1 MYYIIYYISYI
12 IYHISYII
20 YYILYIMYYV
30 LCIMYYILY
39 IIYYILYII
48 YLREILGITTTYIHR
63 ANTNEEVFR
72 RANLHIAANHH
83 GTKIKPI

>member
-1 MYYIIYYISYI
+1 MLYIIYD
-12 IYHISYII
+12 
-20 YYILYIMYYV
+20 
-30 LCIMYYILY
+30 ILY

-48 YLREILGITTTYIHR
+48 YLREILGMTTTYINR

-83 GTKIKPI
+83 GTKIEPI

>member
-39 IIYYILYII
+39 IIYIIYIIYYILYVK
-48 YLREILGITTTYIHR
+48 GNTAVAHVTMDNVTAITGSSARKRKTAVR
-63 ANTNEEVFR
+63 ADCN
-72 RANLHIAANHH
+72 A
-83 GTKIKPI
+83 